1 MATFK
6 LTLDKRRARKDETFP
21 IVFKVNY
28 CRKQT
33 IISTGIY
40 VKEGAF
46 CENLGLIP
54 NEPQLNSKLL
64 KLDSTYRNRFYDFI
78 LNRSDVKDINALKNH
93 LLNKS
98 VEEITVFEYWQ
109 QIIREIVTQKRLGN
123 AKTYEQS
130 LSTISQEINLNIPF
144 KAFSYK
150 NLVELEGNLINRGMT
165 ANGISV
171 YLRSFRAVCN
181 RAIKEDIVG
190 YDWYPF
196 RKFTIRKA
204 KTTPRVVGIEDM
216 RRYFNL
222 DYPPTHPRFIYWH
235 IGKLLFLLR
244 GINLRDLLQL
254 KPSDIKNGRIIYRRS
269 KTGKIYSI
277 ELTEEMK
284 ASFAVFQSD
293 HTLLGMMREDE
304 LLSSRRILIYKQRVK
319 ITNKHLK
326 NIGNELGIEEPLSTY
341 VFRYTYANIAKQ
353 LGYSKDLIA
362 EALGHEYG
370 NKITG
375 IYLEQFDLMLI
386 DEMNSRIIK
395 ATVLN

>member
-1 MATFK
+1 MDTRK
-6 LTLDKRRARKDETFP
+6 LRQDNTYPILFRIGANRK
-21 IVFKVNY
+21 Y
-28 CRKQT
+28 AY
-33 IISTGIY
+33 ISS
-40 VKEGAF
+40 
-46 CENLGLIP
+46 GLH
-54 NEPQLNSKLL
+54 LL
-64 KLDSTYRNRFYDFI
+64 KESFDPRSCLI
-78 LNRSDVKDINALKNH
+78 LNNQILNLELRKLETYYLERLLKIKELYPEVIEPIEIKQ
-93 LLNKS
+93 LLIQNK
-98 VEEITVFEYWQ
+98 EIEITIYKYWQ
-109 QIIREIVTQKRLGN
+109 QIIKELVTQKRLGN

-150 NLVELEGNLINRGMT
+150 NLVELEGNLIKRGMT

-216 RRYFNL
+216 RRYFSL

-284 ASFAVFQSD
+284 ASFAVFHSD

-326 NIGNELGIEEPLSTY
+326 NIGHELGIEEPLSTY

-375 IYLEQFDLMLI
+375 IYLEQFDLHI
-386 DEMNSRIIK
+386 VDNMNRSIINIIRSEK
-395 ATVLN
+395 